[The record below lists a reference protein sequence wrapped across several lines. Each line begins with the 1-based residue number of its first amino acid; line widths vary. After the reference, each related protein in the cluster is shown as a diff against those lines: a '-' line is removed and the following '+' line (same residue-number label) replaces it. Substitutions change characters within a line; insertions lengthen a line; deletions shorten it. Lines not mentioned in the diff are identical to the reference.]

1 MFKLSVY
8 KNADLLYEQ
17 ICYEKR
23 DAEEQG
29 WRICEFNTNESSDSN
44 IKFDYKVENIEDGR

>member
-29 WRICEFNTNESSDSN
+29 WRVCRHNEIESSDPN
-44 IKFDYKVENIEDGR
+44 INFNYKVENVEE